1 VTIDIYDNPSPPR
14 GHTPRKFGRTPKLVV
29 AGLVALVVGGV
40 LVGGGFLGD
49 TDTGPVPSTI
59 NEAASTVVSAVVPTT
74 SIHDKFS
81 QLLPDL
87 RARAFFEMV
96 PPTDGRNVVALTAQQ
111 IDAIKGGFK
120 FSYQTEDGIAIL
132 DTADGT
138 VGITESLGRP
148 DVNLPPVGEERVLP
162 SVLVSPDGTYSV
174 VPGVGVR
181 PPTLY
186 NTLTGD
192 TRNLDPRVG
201 INSAVWSPDSSMLA
215 ILDTRFDRILI
226 EFVDGSMGVV
236 ALDFLGVKPLAD
248 ASLVIYR

>member
-1 VTIDIYDNPSPPR
+1 MTIDIYDDPAPPGGR
-14 GHTPRKFGRTPKLVV
+14 SPRKLGRTPKLVI
-29 AGLVALVVGGV
+29 AGLVATVVGGA
-40 LVGGGFLGD
+40 LVGGGFLSD
-49 TDTGPVPSTI
+49 DNARSAPPAI
-59 NEAASTVVSAVVPTT
+59 DEAASTVVLTVVPTT
-74 SIHDKFS
+74 SVHDKFA

-96 PPTDGRNVVALTAQQ
+96 PPTDGRSVVALTAQQ

-120 FSYQTEDGIAIL
+120 FSYQTEGGIAIL

-138 VGITESLGRP
+138 VGVAESLGRP
-148 DVNLPPVGEERVLP
+148 DVNLPPIGEERVLP

-174 VPGVGVR
+174 IPGVGVR

-186 NTLTGD
+186 NAITGD

-201 INSAVWSPDSSMLA
+201 ITSAVWSPDSTMLA
-215 ILDTRFDRILI
+215 IIDTRFDRILI

-236 ALDFLGVKPLAD
+236 ALDYLGVKPLAD
-248 ASLVIYR
+248 TGLVIYR